1 MEGWVRPFKT
11 IDPTVEWQKTIKV
24 EQDID
29 MDRIGE
35 MARRNQPGIIIVDRT
50 VPGKWGKLC
59 NPLNRL
65 FLNTIFQFH
74 GKAVLQWEILF
85 ICAKR

>member
-1 MEGWVRPFKT
+1 MA
-11 IDPTVEWQKTIKV
+11 KTIKV

-29 MDRIGE
+29 MDKIGE

-50 VPGKWGKLC
+50 VPGKWE
-59 NPLNRL
+59 NYVTPNRL
-65 FLNTIFQFH
+65 FPNIIFQFH

-85 ICAKR
+85 SYVPNDNYKSSQKL